1 MKEPAGRPPPSGGKR
16 PACGARLSEDRPGS
30 PPDKVRIIP
39 WEAEALTWRF
49 TSVGPQAVE
58 VLGHPL
64 EAWYE
69 PDFWRRHIHPEDRE
83 RVLRFCRDASE
94 HRLEYDLEYRMVAA
108 DGRSVWLHD
117 VVAVIHNTAG
127 SNLHRGFL
135 IDMTDHR
142 HAQEERRRR
151 EKQYRDLVETSNDLI
166 WAVDAEGCWT
176 FLNRAAA
183 RRIYGY
189 EPEEMIG
196 RPFTD
201 FMTAERARKD
211 LEEFARVKSGQPCFQ
226 YETEHHR
233 KDGQPV
239 YLSFNAIVLRD
250 EGGHVVGTTGTA
262 CDVTERKR
270 LEERMRQAQKMEA
283 VGRLA
288 GGVAHDFNNLLTAIT
303 GYTELILSALRPTD
317 SLYRDAL
324 AVKKA
329 ADQATVL
336 TRQLLAFGRKQVL
349 APKVLDLNTSVA
361 ALSEVLLGLI
371 GAHIE
376 LVTDLAPDL
385 GLVRA
390 DPGQLQQVLLNLA
403 VNARDAMPSG
413 GRLTL
418 STANV
423 SLPAGRRGAAEE
435 PAPGPYVRL
444 AVSDTGVG
452 MSDEVRACLFE
463 PFFTTKELGKGTG
476 LGLSTVYG
484 IVKQSGGHVEV
495 VSAPG
500 QGTTFHVYLPR
511 ASDAVALPEKGVP
524 PPRPVVGRETVLLV
538 EDEPLLR
545 ALFGSILRQ
554 QGYAVREVADGVEA
568 LEWLARRGTKID
580 LLVTDMVMPR
590 MNGWQLAERM
600 LAEQPGLKVLFISGH
615 TQDHGA
621 QAAAR
626 AFLQKPFDADALARK
641 VREVLDG

>member
-1 MKEPAGRPPPSGGKR
+1 MKESVSRRPPSGGKR
-16 PACGARLSEDRPGS
+16 PQGGVRPSEDHLG
-30 PPDKVRIIP
+30 PPTDKVRIIP
-39 WEAEALTWRF
+39 WEADALTWRF

-58 VLGHPL
+58 ILGYPL

-69 PDFWRRHIHPEDRE
+69 PDFWPQHIHPEDRA
-83 RVLRFCRDASE
+83 RVLGFCRDASE
-94 HRLEYDLEYRMVAA
+94 RRLEYDLEYRMIAA

-117 VVAVIHNTAG
+117 VVAVIHNVSG
-127 SNLHRGFL
+127 SNQHRGFL

-142 HAQEERRRR
+142 HAQEELRRR
-151 EKQYRDLVETSNDLI
+151 EKQYRNLVETSNDLI
-166 WAVDAEGCWT
+166 WAVDAEGRWT
-176 FLNRAAA
+176 FINRGAAQ
-183 RRIYGY
+183 RIYGY

-201 FMTAERARKD
+201 FMTEEQARND
-211 LEEFARVKSGQPCFQ
+211 LEEFARVKRGQPCFQ
-226 YETEHHR
+226 YETEHYR
-233 KDGQPV
+233 KDGQPI
-239 YLSFNAIVLRD
+239 YLSFNAIALRD
-250 EGGHVVGTTGTA
+250 EKGNVAGTTGTA
-262 CDVTERKR
+262 CDITDRKR

-303 GYTELILSALRPTD
+303 GYTELLLRGLRPTD
-317 SLYRDAL
+317 PLYRDAA

-329 ADQATVL
+329 ADQATAL
-336 TRQLLAFGRKQVL
+336 THQLLAFGRKQVL

-361 ALSEVLLGLI
+361 AMSEVLLRLI

-376 LVTDLAPDL
+376 LLTDLAPDL

-403 VNARDAMPSG
+403 VNARDAMPHG

-423 SLPAGRRGAAEE
+423 ALPAGGRGATEE

-444 AVSDTGVG
+444 TVSDTGVG

-511 ASDAVALPEKGVP
+511 VADAVALPEKAVL
-524 PPRPVVGRETVLLV
+524 PPRPMGSRETVLLA

-545 ALFGSILRQ
+545 ALFASILRH
-554 QGYAVREVADGVEA
+554 QGYAVREAANGVEA
-568 LEWLARRGTKID
+568 LELCAGRGEKID
-580 LLVTDMVMPR
+580 LLVTDIVMPQ
-590 MNGWQLAERM
+590 MNGWHLAERL
-600 LAEQPGLKVLFISGH
+600 LAEQPGMKVLFISGH
-615 TQDHGA
+615 TENHGA

-626 AFLQKPFDADALARK
+626 AFLQKPFDADTLARK